1 MKVLDFEKTRKLLLK
16 HKIPFPK
23 TELATSKKQALFFA
37 EKIGYP
43 VVLKISL
50 LVLHKTDV
58 KGVITGIK
66 DRKEMEK
73 AWEHIGRKEVLV
85 QKMIKGKEIILGM
98 KKDAQFGP
106 VLMAGFGGIFVE
118 LFKDVS
124 FRIAPVD
131 EKQGLEM
138 LKELKSFPVLKGFRG
153 DRGVNIKEIVRVI
166 VNLSKLSL
174 DKNIKEIDFNPLIV
188 NEKKAF
194 VVDAKIIYERS

>member
-1 MKVLDFEKTRKLLLK
+1 MKVLDFEKTRNLLLEY
-16 HKIPFPK
+16 KIPFPK

-50 LVLHKTDV
+50 PVLHKTEI

-66 DRKEMEK
+66 DKKEMEE
-73 AWEHIGRKEVLV
+73 ALDRINRKEVLV
-85 QKMIKGKEIILGM
+85 QKMVAGREIMLGM
-98 KKDAQFGP
+98 KKDSQFGP

-124 FRIAPVD
+124 FRITPVD

-138 LKELKSFPVLKGFRG
+138 LKELKSFPILKGFRG
-153 DRGVNIKEIVRVI
+153 DKGTNIKEIVRII

-174 DKNIKEIDFNPLIV
+174 DENIKEIDFNPLIV
-188 NEKKAF
+188 NKKEAF
-194 VVDAKIIYERS
+194 VVDAKIIYEKS

>member
-1 MKVLDFEKTRKLLLK
+1 MKVLDFEKTKKLLLEY
-16 HKIPFPK
+16 KIPFPK
-23 TELATSKKQALFFA
+23 TELAMSKKQALFFA

-50 LVLHKTDV
+50 PVLHKTEI

-66 DRKEMEK
+66 DKKEMEE
-73 AWEHIGRKEVLV
+73 ALDHIGRKEVLV
-85 QKMIKGKEIILGM
+85 QKMVAGREIMLGM
-98 KKDAQFGP
+98 KKDSQFGP

-124 FRIAPVD
+124 FRITPVD

-138 LKELKSFPVLKGFRG
+138 LKELKSFPILKGFRG
-153 DRGVNIKEIVRVI
+153 DKGANIKEIVRII

-174 DKNIKEIDFNPLIV
+174 DENIKEIDFNPLIV
-188 NEKKAF
+188 NKKEAF
-194 VVDAKIIYERS
+194 IVDAKIIYERS

>member
-1 MKVLDFEKTRKLLLK
+1 MKVLDFEKTKKLLLEY
-16 HKIPFPK
+16 KIPFPK
-23 TELATSKKQALFFA
+23 TELAISKKQALFFA

-43 VVLKISL
+43 VVIKTSL
-50 LVLHKTDV
+50 PILHKTDV
-58 KGVITGIK
+58 KGVITGINN
-66 DRKEMEK
+66 RKEMEE
-73 AWEHIGRKEVLV
+73 AWNRINKKEVLV
-85 QKMIKGKEIILGM
+85 QKMVEGKEIILGM

-124 FRIAPVD
+124 FKIAPID

-138 LKELKSFPVLKGFRG
+138 LKELKSFSVLKGFRG
-153 DRGVNIKEIVRVI
+153 DKGVNIKEIVRVI

-174 DKNIKEIDFNPLIV
+174 DKNIKEIDFNPLIAD
-188 NEKKAF
+188 EKKAF

>member
-1 MKVLDFEKTRKLLLK
+1 MKVLDFEKTKKLLLEY
-16 HKIPFPK
+16 KIPFPK
-23 TELATSKKQALFFA
+23 TELAMSKKQALFFA

-50 LVLHKTDV
+50 PVLHKTEI

-66 DRKEMEK
+66 DKKEMEE
-73 AWEHIGRKEVLV
+73 ALDRINRKEVLV
-85 QKMIKGKEIILGM
+85 QKMVAGREIMLGM
-98 KKDAQFGP
+98 KKDSQFGP

-124 FRIAPVD
+124 FRITPVD

-138 LKELKSFPVLKGFRG
+138 LKELKSFPILKGFRG
-153 DRGVNIKEIVRVI
+153 DKGANIKEIVRII

-174 DKNIKEIDFNPLIV
+174 DENIKEIDFNPLIV
-188 NEKKAF
+188 NKKEAF
-194 VVDAKIIYERS
+194 IVDAKIIYERS